1 MYPFIKNFEG
11 AINTADISISDIF
24 DNKYF
29 YIISVVLL
37 LLLGSLN
44 STLINK
50 NIFYL
55 YDNVFTRLFL
65 LGIIYYISTKNAP
78 LAILLIA
85 AILVSMN
92 TYNKYKFN
100 LLLMSHLNK
109 NNYSDFM
116 FYKLMKKIR
125 SLKKEIRKITTHKR
139 QSKINSLKILK
150 KIDSLRRNTIK
161 KLFSSI
167 KIIMDSLAG
176 SNKVPSKLTTLAL
189 KAKKIATSLKE
200 KTPKIVKDVA
210 KKIKNIAISKG
221 ITIPKIVSKLSST
234 VGLNINPVSSV
245 ASPSSSV
252 ITPTKSVSSPSSS
265 VVSK

>member
-1 MYPFIKNFEG
+1 MYPFIQNFEG
-11 AINTADISISDIF
+11 AINSANTSVNDFIE
-24 DNKYF
+24 NKYF

-65 LGIIYYISTKNAP
+65 LGIIYFISTKNVP

-85 AILVSMN
+85 ALLVSMN

-100 LLLMSHLNK
+100 LLIMSHLNK
-109 NNYSDFM
+109 NNYNDLM
-116 FYKLMKKIR
+116 FYKLIKKIR
-125 SLKKEIRKITTHKR
+125 KLKKQIRKIRKHKR
-139 QSKINSLKILK
+139 QSKMNSIKRSK
-150 KIDSLRRNTIK
+150 KIDSSRRNSIK

-176 SNKVPSKLTTLAL
+176 SNKVPSKLTSLAM
-189 KAKKIATSLKE
+189 KAKKKAAAIGK

-221 ITIPKIVSKLSST
+221 LAIPKIVSKLSST
-234 VGLNINPVSSV
+234 IGSNVSSRSSV
-245 ASPSSSV
+245 SSPSSSV
-252 ITPTKSVSSPSSS
+252 LIPTKSVSSPSSS